1 MIRAMLGLMLM
12 AAGGVLIVLGLR
24 AHDSFASS
32 VTRLVSG
39 SPTQETVLLL
49 SAGAAA
55 ACAGLVVALAP
66 ISRRPRARR
75 R

>member
-1 MIRAMLGLMLM
+1 MIRAVLGLMLM

-49 SAGAAA
+49 CAGAAT
-55 ACAGLVVALAP
+55 ACGGLVVALAP
-66 ISRRPRARR
+66 IGRRPRPRR